1 MKTAVIL
8 KKGKN
13 CHRDMYGVMG
23 NSHKIGT
30 APMKVT
36 RADGS
41 SFVVMPEDI
50 RKDGT
55 LRKSAVCRLA
65 AKSIAAA

>member
-1 MKTAVIL
+1 MKCAVVL

-13 CHRDMYGVMG
+13 CHKDLYDVMG
-23 NSHKIGT
+23 NSHKIGM

-55 LRKSAVCRLA
+55 LTQKAVRRLA
-65 AKSIAAA
+65 AKSVAAA

>member
-1 MKTAVIL
+1 MTCGVVL

-13 CHRDMYGVMG
+13 CHKDLWGVMG
-23 NSHKIGT
+23 NSQNVGI

-41 SFVVMPEDI
+41 SFIVMPEDI

-55 LRKSAVCRLA
+55 LRKSAVGRLA
-65 AKSIAAA
+65 TKSVAAA

>member
-1 MKTAVIL
+1 MTCGVIL

-13 CHRDMYGVMG
+13 CHRDMYDVMG
-23 NSHKIGT
+23 NSHKIGM

-55 LRKSAVCRLA
+55 LRKSAVSRLA
-65 AKSIAAA
+65 AKSVAAA

>member
-1 MKTAVIL
+1 
-8 KKGKN
+8 
-13 CHRDMYGVMG
+13 MG
-23 NSHKIGT
+23 NSHKIGM

>member
-1 MKTAVIL
+1 MTCGVIL

-13 CHRDMYGVMG
+13 CHRDMWGVMG
-23 NSHKIGT
+23 NSHGIGT

-36 RADGS
+36 QADGS